1 MANPKTLPPE
11 NMPQG
16 MLWALLGSFFGS
28 TVFIVSRFL
37 LMNNAIDPISM
48 STIRFLGGLQLLFLF
63 QFQSTAFINWSLALV
78 TLYCGMCNRFGLF
91 GLV

>member
-1 MANPKTLPPE
+1 MANPKILPPE

-28 TVFIVSRFL
+28 TVFIVS
-37 LMNNAIDPISM
+37 NAIDPISM

-91 GLV
+91 GLI